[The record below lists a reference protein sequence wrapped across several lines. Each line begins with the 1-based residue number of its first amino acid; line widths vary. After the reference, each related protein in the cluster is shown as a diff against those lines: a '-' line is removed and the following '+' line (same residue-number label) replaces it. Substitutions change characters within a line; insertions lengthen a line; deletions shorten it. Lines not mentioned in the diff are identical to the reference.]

1 MKRFGIFGL
10 LLMLIVIFFIPNDNV
25 HAEENDECSFEM
37 SELVELD
44 ANVDENT
51 RYMNTVSDYNTADC
65 KINNVLQFYVRLDA
79 TFLYDGSTATCITSG
94 ASDSIL
100 NPDWQCVYLT
110 PGRSGNTAWVNFK
123 YVRTSTGEEV
133 SGVVHMACNPWGVIS
148 KY

>member
-51 RYMNTVSDYNTADC
+51 RYMNTVSDYNTGLWEFISNK
-65 KINNVLQFYVRLDA
+65 KIIPTDVLMVD
-79 TFLYDGSTATCITSG
+79 IT
-94 ASDSIL
+94 
-100 NPDWQCVYLT
+100 
-110 PGRSGNTAWVNFK
+110 
-123 YVRTSTGEEV
+123 
-133 SGVVHMACNPWGVIS
+133 
-148 KY
+148 